1 MAENTHHPVAVVTG
15 GTAGVGRATV
25 RRLAA
30 DGYDVAVLARGRA
43 GLEGAA
49 EDIRAAGRRA
59 LAVPVDVADAE
70 AVEEAADRVE
80 RELGSVAVWVNAAFS
95 GFLARFLDVSDEE
108 FRRVTDVTYHGQVN
122 GTRAALRR
130 MCPRDSGVVVNVGS
144 AMSARSI
151 PLQSSYCGAKHAIV
165 GFSESVRTELRA
177 DGSRVRVCTVQLP
190 GLNTPQFTWVL
201 NRMPGRPRPV
211 PPVYQPETAARMI
224 AYVARNPRR
233 DAWTGLS
240 TAYTILGNRLAPRF
254 MDWYLARTGIGSQQ
268 TGEKTP
274 DRPANLF
281 RPGDDGMDAGAHGP
295 FDDEAHGHDTLG
307 WLARHRRGLAG
318 AGGGALLTAAGVAAL
333 RRRTAA

>member
-1 MAENTHHPVAVVTG
+1 MAEKTHHRVAVVTG

-25 RRLAA
+25 RQLAA

-49 EDIRAAGRRA
+49 GDVRAAGRRA
-59 LAVPVDVADAE
+59 IAVPVDVADAE
-70 AVEEAADRVE
+70 AVEDAADRVE
-80 RELGSVAVWVNAAFS
+80 RELGPVTVWVNAAFS
-95 GFLARFLDVSDEE
+95 GFLARFLDVSGEE

-130 MCPRDSGVVVNVGS
+130 MCPRDRGVVVNVGS
-144 AMSARSI
+144 ALSARSI
-151 PLQSSYCGAKHAIV
+151 PLQSSYCGAKHAVV

-177 DGSRVRVCTVQLP
+177 DGSRVRVCTVQIP

-224 AYVARNPRR
+224 AHVARHPRR
-233 DAWTGLS
+233 DAWAGVS
-240 TAYTILGNRLAPRF
+240 TAYTILGNRLFPRF
-254 MDWYLARTGIGSQQ
+254 MDWYLARTGIESQQ
-268 TGEKTP
+268 TGEETP

-281 RPGDDGMDAGAHGP
+281 RPGDDETDAGAHGP
-295 FDDEAHGHDTLG
+295 FGDEAHGHDTFG
-307 WLARHRRGLAG
+307 WLVRHRTGLAG
-318 AGGGALLTAAGVAAL
+318 AGGGALLAAAGLAAL